1 MILIITQGKDWQA
14 MSRLK
19 KKNHTYRNRKW
30 MSTYPGLGRG
40 WAVRGSVGGFRAGWG
55 VAANGY
61 KGFFFFLGEAN
72 GNVCK

>member
-1 MILIITQGKDWQA
+1 
-14 MSRLK
+14 
-19 KKNHTYRNRKW
+19 

-61 KGFFFFLGEAN
+61 KGFFFGERLMGTSAN
-72 GNVCK
+72 EIIVVAAQL